1 MWRCNVSKISDNLS
15 KIINELSLK
24 NEKFILATVHRND
37 NTDSS
42 KKLNNLFDTFLEI
55 IYKYQI
61 PIVIPIHPRTAKMMD
76 QLLHANTKKQIKES
90 DLLKIIPPAGFLD
103 MIALEKNA
111 ELIIT
116 DSGGVQKEAYFFE
129 KPCIILRPQTEW
141 LEIVETK
148 SAIITDTNS
157 EKILKATDYFL
168 NNKDLNFPPVFGDGN
183 AASFIAQEIL
193 SQLS

>member
-1 MWRCNVSKISDNLS
+1 
-15 KIINELSLK
+15 
-24 NEKFILATVHRND
+24 
-37 NTDSS
+37 
-42 KKLNNLFDTFLEI
+42 
-55 IYKYQI
+55 
-61 PIVIPIHPRTAKMMD
+61 MMD
-76 QLLHANTKKQIKES
+76 KLLHVNTKKQIKES

-168 NNKDLNFPPVFGDGN
+168 NNKDLNFPPFLEMVMLLYLLPKKFFHNFHDYHIFTQ
-183 AASFIAQEIL
+183 SRF
-193 SQLS
+193 